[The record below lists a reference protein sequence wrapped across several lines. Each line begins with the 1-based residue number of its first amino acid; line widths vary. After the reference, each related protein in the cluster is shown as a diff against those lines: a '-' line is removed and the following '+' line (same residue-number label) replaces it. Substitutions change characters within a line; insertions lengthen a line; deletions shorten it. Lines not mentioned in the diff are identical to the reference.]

1 VEASLKDKLNNDLK
15 QAMKSGETTKRDVI
29 RLVLAAVNN
38 AETAKK
44 VKLTSDKA
52 MLDAYEKETPEKQ
65 RSITDEISEKSK
77 LTDAEV
83 IGIIQKEFRQRQ
95 ESITAFKQGN
105 RLDLASKE
113 EEEMKILQ
121 AYLPQQASRDEILE
135 AAKRIITE
143 TGARGPADKGK
154 VMPRLIAE
162 FKGKADGRDINAV
175 VSELLK

>member
-15 QAMKSGETTKRDVI
+15 QAMKSGETTKRNVI

-65 RSITDEISEKSK
+65 KSITDEISQKSQ

-83 IGIIQKEFRQRQ
+83 IGVIQKEFRQRQ

-105 RLDLASKE
+105 RLDLAAKE

-121 AYLPQQASRDEILE
+121 SYLPQQASRDEIVA

-143 TGARGPADKGK
+143 TGARGTADKGK

>member
-1 VEASLKDKLNNDLK
+1 METSLKDKLNNDLK
-15 QAMKSGETTKRDVI
+15 QALKSGETTKRNVI
-29 RLVLAAVNN
+29 RLVLAAINN

-65 RSITDEISEKSK
+65 KSIAEEISQKSQ
-77 LTDAEV
+77 LTDAEI
-83 IGIIQKEFRQRQ
+83 IGIVQKEFRQRQ
-95 ESITAFKQGN
+95 ESIAAFKQGN
-105 RLDLASKE
+105 RPDLVAKE
-113 EEEMKILQ
+113 EEEMKVLQ
-121 AYLPQQASRDEILE
+121 SYLPQQASRDEIL
-135 AAKRIITE
+135 ATAKRIIEE

-154 VMPRLIAE
+154 VMPKLIAE

>member
-1 VEASLKDKLNNDLK
+1 VETSLKDKLNNDLK
-15 QAMKSGETTKRDVI
+15 QALRSGETTKRNVI
-29 RLVLAAVNN
+29 RLVLAAINN

-52 MLDAYEKETPEKQ
+52 MLDAYEKETPERQK
-65 RSITDEISEKSK
+65 SITDEISQKSQ
-77 LTDAEV
+77 LNDAEI
-83 IGIIQKEFRQRQ
+83 IGIIQKESRQRQ

-105 RLDLASKE
+105 RPDLAATE

-121 AYLPQQASRDEILE
+121 TYLPQQANREEILT
-135 AAKRIITE
+135 AAKRIIAE
-143 TGARGPADKGK
+143 TGAHGPADKGK
-154 VMPRLIAE
+154 VMPKLIAE

>member
-1 VEASLKDKLNNDLK
+1 VETSLKDKLNNDLK
-15 QAMKSGETTKRDVI
+15 QALRSGETTKRNVI

-38 AETAKK
+38 AETTKK

-52 MLDAYEKETPEKQ
+52 MLDAFEKETPEKQ
-65 RSITDEISEKSK
+65 KSITDEITRKSQ
-77 LTDAEV
+77 LSNEEV

-105 RLDLASKE
+105 RPDLVAIE
-113 EEEMKILQ
+113 EAEIAVLQ
-121 AYLPQQASRDEILE
+121 SYLPQQASRDEILA
-135 AAKRIITE
+135 AAKRIIEE

-154 VMPRLIAE
+154 VMPKLIAE